1 MTGGGSNII
10 TTENVTHTNQST
22 NHNVKK
28 KSSNSTYT
36 HLFKVCQRP
45 VLAGLCHTFQRVCLW
60 ERKRGMDNS
69 RVNMTDQLLL
79 TDTGHKTTKCSQIYS
94 KSCRKP
100 SIWGKWL
107 LLPRPPILTQHIM
120 QVMVQSE
127 DHVSVTLL
135 EGWNVM
141 LPKHTPSFAVVL
153 THRSKTSNRCS
164 AGVRL
169 SSNMWMLQI
178 PGLFTAWFLKRLKVR
193 GAPTLTYRCAHSG
206 SCSRHLS
213 AWLHLH

>member
-1 MTGGGSNII
+1 MSR
-10 TTENVTHTNQST
+10 
-22 NHNVKK
+22 K

-69 RVNMTDQLLL
+69 RVNMTEQLLL
-79 TDTGHKTTKCSQIYS
+79 FCVQYLLDTKQPSVHKYTVNPAES
-94 KSCRKP
+94 RP
-100 SIWGKWL
+100 FGVKWL

-120 QVMVQSE
+120 QLMVQSE
-127 DHVSVTLL
+127 DHVSATLL

-141 LPKHTPSFAVVL
+141 LPKHIPSFAVVQ

-178 PGLFTAWFLKRLKVR
+178 PGLFTCV
-193 GAPTLTYRCAHSG
+193 CATTTNTVNWVTSG
-206 SCSRHLS
+206 SKRK
-213 AWLHLH
+213 